1 MIVGKKETIW
11 YVDVKNPTG
20 EEEIEPEEQTITK
33 NIYPIFVSILIS
45 IDNGIK
51 W

>member
-20 EEEIEPEEQTITK
+20 EEEIEPEEQ
-33 NIYPIFVSILIS
+33 N
-45 IDNGIK
+45 NN
-51 W
+51 